1 MNITSLLF
9 KKKPAPA
16 KKPASPPKR
25 SAHSQYTPPPL
36 IASTNFGIQV
46 EEVEFDEFDRRRI
59 LLGKNQS
66 GSERRGR

>member
-9 KKKPAPA
+9 KKKPVPV
-16 KKPASPPKR
+16 KKPAPLKR
-25 SAHSQYTPPPL
+25 SPHQQYAPPPL

-46 EEVEFDEFDRRRI
+46 EEVEFDEFDRRRT